1 MVGCG
6 AVGGYAA
13 GHMARNGVDV
23 TFIDAWPEHVAKMND
38 SGLELRGVT
47 SQESFDVP
55 VKAIN
60 VTEVQNTPKEG
71 PFDIA
76 FISTKSYDSQF
87 AAALIRD
94 YLAPQGF
101 VVSLQNAI
109 NEERISAVVGAHRV
123 VGCIASNIS
132 AELEAPAHIQRNV
145 PIRGDS
151 YTVFR
156 VGEQHGRI
164 TDRIEQVA
172 ELMRHTDS
180 AKTTSN
186 LWGER
191 WSKLI
196 INASHNGLSAG
207 TGLSGN
213 GMALDD
219 KARLV
224 QIRLSGETIEVGQAL
239 GYRLEQRKGTD
250 PDEWVAAAK
259 GDRKALQRIEDHI
272 LEEVKS
278 RGDGQRPS
286 MGQDMQKG
294 RKTEIAEI
302 NGFVVEKGNEVG
314 IPTPLNAK
322 MVELVRKCE
331 RGALTPSV
339 DNIADWV

>member
-23 TFIDAWPEHVAKMND
+23 TFIDAWPEHVAKMNKD
-38 SGLELRGVT
+38 GLELRGVT

-60 VTEVQNTPKEG
+60 ITEVQNTPKDG

-132 AELEAPAHIQRNV
+132 AELEGPAHIQRNV

-164 TDRIEQVA
+164 TDRIERVA

-180 AKTTSN
+180 AKTTTN

-224 QIRLSGETIEVGQAL
+224 QIKLSGETIEVGQAL
-239 GYRLEQRKGTD
+239 GYRLEKRKGTE

-259 GDRKALQRIEDHI
+259 GDKKALQRIEDHI

-302 NGFVVEKGNEVG
+302 NGFVVQKGNEMG

-322 MVELVRKCE
+322 MVELVQKCE
-331 RGALTPSV
+331 RGELTPSV

>member
-1 MVGCG
+1 MKS
-6 AVGGYAA
+6 GYPRWL
-13 GHMARNGVDV
+13 GRTG
-23 TFIDAWPEHVAKMND
+23 
-38 SGLELRGVT
+38 
-47 SQESFDVP
+47 
-55 VKAIN
+55 
-60 VTEVQNTPKEG
+60 
-71 PFDIA
+71 
-76 FISTKSYDSQF
+76 
-87 AAALIRD
+87 
-94 YLAPQGF
+94 
-101 VVSLQNAI
+101 
-109 NEERISAVVGAHRV
+109 V

-132 AELEAPAHIQRNV
+132 AELEGPAHIQRNV

-180 AKTTSN
+180 AKTTPN

-219 KARLV
+219 TARLV
-224 QIRLSGETIEVGQAL
+224 QIKQAAETIEVGQAL
-239 GYRLEQRKGTD
+239 GYTLEHRKGTD
-250 PDEWVAAAK
+250 PNEWVAAAK
-259 GDRKALQRIEDHI
+259 GDKAALQRIEDH
-272 LEEVKS
+272 LLAEVKT

-294 RKTEIAEI
+294 RKTEIVEI
-302 NGFVVEKGNEVG
+302 NGFVVEKGQEVG
-314 IPTPLNAK
+314 YPDAA
-322 MVELVRKCE
+322 ERKNCRACSE
-331 RGALTPSV
+331 MRTRRIDTGCQTHR
-339 DNIADWV
+339 